1 MRKGFIFDTQKVHK
15 RFKSLMA
22 LKLSLRSRGKNGDTK
37 HKDGEVTMKTC
48 F

>member
-1 MRKGFIFDTQKVHK
+1 
-15 RFKSLMA
+15 MA

-48 F
+48 FWEKDEKFTFKDNI